1 MLHYNTVSRE
11 LLELLMK
18 LQSVSE
24 FAHLRLVGGTSLAL
38 QIGHRNSV
46 DIDLFG
52 KLHADDIA
60 IHQKLEK
67 LGNYV
72 QLKKTE
78 NINIFSINGI
88 KTDIVNYPYAWLDKP
103 IVVDKITLAD
113 KKDIA
118 AMKLAAITGRG
129 SKKDFI
135 DIFFLLRHYTLQ
147 QMLEFFEKK
156 YPNGSSF
163 LVVKSLSYF
172 VDADKDEQPR
182 MVHHI
187 NWEIIK
193 KTIVE
198 EIDKI

>member
-1 MLHYNTVSRE
+1 MLHYNTISGE
-11 LLELLMK
+11 LLELLIR
-18 LQSVSE
+18 LQSVPE
-24 FAHLRLVGGTSLAL
+24 FSQLRLVGGTSLAL

-52 KLHADDIA
+52 KLNADDIA
-60 IHQKLEK
+60 IHQQLEK

-78 NINIFSINGI
+78 NINIFSVNGI
-88 KTDIVNYPYAWLDKP
+88 KIDIVNYPYAWLEKP
-103 IVVDKITLAD
+103 IVIDKITLAD

-135 DIFFLLRHYTLQ
+135 DIFYLLKEYTLR
-147 QMLEFFEKK
+147 QMLGFFEKK

-172 VDADKDEQPR
+172 VDADKDEEPQ
-182 MVHHI
+182 MFHTI
-187 NWEIIK
+187 NWNTIK

-198 EIDKI
+198 KVDKI

>member
-1 MLHYNTVSRE
+1 MLHYNTISGE
-11 LLELLMK
+11 LLELLIK
-18 LQSVSE
+18 LQSVPE
-24 FAHLRLVGGTSLAL
+24 FSQLRLVGGTSLAL
-38 QIGHRNSV
+38 QIGHRNSI
-46 DIDLFG
+46 DLDLFG

-60 IHQKLEK
+60 IHQQLAK

-88 KTDIVNYPYAWLDKP
+88 KIDIVNYPYGWLEKP
-103 IVVDKITLAD
+103 IVIDKITLAD

-135 DIFFLLRHYTLQ
+135 DIFYLLKEYTLK
-147 QMLEFFEKK
+147 QMLGFFEKK

-172 VDADKDEQPR
+172 VDADKDEEPQ
-182 MVHHI
+182 MLQKI
-187 NWEIIK
+187 KWETIK

-198 EIDKI
+198 EVDKT